1 MNDKVPLQTLSKKK
15 KYNFYYDTKKRTKG
29 GFVDAAFISS
39 LILTAGVWI
48 LLTLVIGGKYWI
60 TTKI

>member
-1 MNDKVPLQTLSKKK
+1 MKDKVPLQKLNKKP
-15 KYNFYYDTKKRTKG
+15 KYNYYYDAKKRTKG

-48 LLTLVIGGKYWI
+48 LLTLVIGGK
-60 TTKI
+60 

>member
-39 LILTAGVWI
+39 LILTTGVWI
-48 LLTLVIGGKYWI
+48 LLTLVIGGK
-60 TTKI
+60 